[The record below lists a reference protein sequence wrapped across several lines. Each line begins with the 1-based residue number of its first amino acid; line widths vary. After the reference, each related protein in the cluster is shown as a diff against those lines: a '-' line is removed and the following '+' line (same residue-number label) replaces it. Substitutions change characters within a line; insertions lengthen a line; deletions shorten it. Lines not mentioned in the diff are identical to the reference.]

1 MSLKHKR
8 QIGADASNLRLIVEH
23 AALMSVTA
31 AARTNL
37 PLSIL
42 TMLGLQEWLN
52 IAREGRMT
60 CPIELA
66 E

>member
-1 MSLKHKR
+1 M
-8 QIGADASNLRLIVEH
+8 EH

-31 AARTNL
+31 AASTNL